1 MVSDT
6 KSSLQE
12 LWESALPLLAERLG
26 QATCDSFLRPAQ
38 IQDLDG
44 DTLTLNLPND
54 FARNWLLEKYP
65 GVIDSCLSDILHQ
78 PLQLVFGVVEP
89 APRQTPAPAEGFD
102 APGAFP
108 PFPPGASFPGEAP
121 AVARRPGMLNPKYT
135 FGNFVVADCNRF
147 AHAAALQVARAPG
160 RNYNPLFIH
169 SKVGLGKTHL
179 MQAIGHM
186 VIAEQPRARVI
197 YLSAEDFVNDF
208 LAALRDGTMPRF
220 RETFRSADV
229 ILVDDIQ
236 FMASAARDASEEEF
250 FHTFNA
256 LYQTNKQVVIASDC
270 PPRQLQIMNDRL
282 RSRLEMGIVADLRC
296 PDVDTRVAILA
307 KKAQTEGVDLSLDI
321 LEFVAQKIISNIRV
335 LEGALLN
342 ICAQL
347 SLDPT
352 PLTISKVEE
361 IIADYSTASAERRIT
376 VQEIAHFVAEQ
387 MKCDL
392 DDILSAKRS
401 QEIVYP
407 RQVAI
412 YLCRELTD
420 VSLAKI
426 GDYFGGRDHSTVL
439 HGYNKISEMLTTD
452 EQTLWLINDLKTA
465 LQGD

>member
-1 MVSDT
+1 MVAESS
-6 KSSLQE
+6 SSLQE
-12 LWESALPLLAERLG
+12 LWDSALPLLAERLG

-38 IQDLDG
+38 IESFNG
-44 DTLTLNLPND
+44 DTLALRLPNE
-54 FARNWLLEKYP
+54 FARNWLQERYP
-65 GVIDSCLSDILHQ
+65 GAIDACLSEILHQ
-78 PLQLVFGVVEP
+78 PIVVALGV
-89 APRQTPAPAEGFD
+89 A
-102 APGAFP
+102 
-108 PFPPGASFPGEAP
+108 EAP
-121 AVARRPGMLNPKYT
+121 PRASSPEPPLLTGEDSLDSALEPPSSEETRAARRQPGMLNPKYT
-135 FGNFVVADCNRF
+135 FSNFVVADCNRF
-147 AHAAALQVARAPG
+147 AHAAALRVARAPG

-186 VIAEQPRARVI
+186 VLAEQPRSRVI

-270 PPRQLQIMNDRL
+270 PPRQLQLINDRL

-307 KKAQTEGVDLSLDI
+307 KKAQTEGVDLPLDI
-321 LEFVAQKIISNIRV
+321 LEFVAQKIVSNIRV

-342 ICAQL
+342 ICAHL

-352 PLTISKVEE
+352 PLTISQVEE
-361 IIADYSTASAERRIT
+361 IIADYSTASSERRIT
-376 VQEIAHFVAEQ
+376 VQEIAQFVAEQ

-392 DDILSAKRS
+392 EEIVGAKRS

-407 RQVAI
+407 RQIAI

-420 VSLAKI
+420 VSYEKI
-426 GDYFGGRDHSTVL
+426 GEYFGGRDHSTVL
-439 HGYNKISEMLTTD
+439 HSYNKISEMLTTD
-452 EQTLWLINDLKTA
+452 ERTLWLINDLKTA

>member
-1 MVSDT
+1 MAADT
-6 KSSLQE
+6 QSSLQE
-12 LWESALPLLAERLG
+12 LWESVLPLLAERLG

-38 IQDLDG
+38 VASFEG
-44 DTLTLNLPND
+44 DTLTLHLPNE
-54 FARNWLLEKYP
+54 FARNWLQERYP
-65 GVIDSCLSDILHQ
+65 GAIDACLSEILHQ
-78 PLQLVFGVVEP
+78 PLTVVLGVLESAVREIPEEP
-89 APRQTPAPAEGFD
+89 EGEEEASPYRTPNASPLREEG
-102 APGAFP
+102 G
-108 PFPPGASFPGEAP
+108 GGR
-121 AVARRPGMLNPKYT
+121 RRPGMLNPKYS
-135 FGNFVVADCNRF
+135 FENFVVADCNRF
-147 AHAAALQVARAPG
+147 AQAAALQVARAPG

-186 VIAEQPRARVI
+186 VLAEQPRSRVI

-208 LAALRDGTMPRF
+208 LAALRDGTMPKF

-296 PDVDTRVAILA
+296 PDVDTRVAILD
-307 KKAQTEGVDLSLDI
+307 KKAKSEGLDLPLEI
-321 LEFVAQKIISNIRV
+321 LEFVAQRVLSNIRV
-335 LEGALLN
+335 LEGALLK
-342 ICAQL
+342 ICAQV
-347 SLDPT
+347 SLDPA
-352 PLTISKVEE
+352 PLTLAKVEE
-361 IIADYSTASAERRIT
+361 IIADYSTASAERRIS
-376 VQEIAHFVAEQ
+376 VQEITQFVAEQ

-392 DDILSAKRS
+392 EDMVGAKRS

-439 HGYNKISEMLTTD
+439 HGYNKISEMLTSD
-452 EQTLWLINDLKTA
+452 ERTLWLINDLKSA

>member
-1 MVSDT
+1 M
-6 KSSLQE
+6 QE
-12 LWESALPLLAERLG
+12 LWDSALPLLAQRLG
-26 QATCDSFLRPAQ
+26 QATCDSFLRPAHVESF
-38 IQDLDG
+38 DG
-44 DTLTLNLPND
+44 EVLTVRLPNE
-54 FARNWLLEKYP
+54 FARNWLQEKYP
-65 GVIDSCLSDILHQ
+65 GAIDACLSEILHQ
-78 PLQLVFGVVEP
+78 PLTVALGVAEATPREAPLPPDSAEAEP
-89 APRQTPAPAEGFD
+89 SPSSRPSPGPVPAEG
-102 APGAFP
+102 
-108 PFPPGASFPGEAP
+108 P
-121 AVARRPGMLNPKYT
+121 AVSHRAGMLNPKYN
-135 FGNFVVADCNRF
+135 FANFVVADCNRF

-186 VIAEQPRARVI
+186 VLAEQPRSRVI

-220 RETFRSADV
+220 REVFRSADV

-307 KKAQTEGVDLSLDI
+307 KKAQTEGVDLALEI

-335 LEGALLN
+335 LEGALLK
-342 ICAQL
+342 ICAHL
-347 SLDPT
+347 SLDPA
-352 PLTISKVEE
+352 PLTLSKVEE

-376 VQEIAHFVAEQ
+376 VQEIAQFVSEQ

-392 DDILSAKRS
+392 EDILSAKRS
-401 QEIVYP
+401 QEIVFP

-452 EQTLWLINDLKTA
+452 EHTLWLINDLKTA